1 MVMEGNA
8 GSLYGR
14 INRAS
19 TRGFL
24 AYVAAGAACAAV
36 LACFVLS
43 AADPRAAVRPNDGLL
58 RLASRSA
65 RVWPVSRSL
74 FCLPPFPWHSGSR
87 FSSRS
92 WVS

>member
-1 MVMEGNA
+1 MEGNA

-14 INRAS
+14 VNRAS
-19 TRGFL
+19 TRGLL

-43 AADPRAAVRPNDGLL
+43 AADPTSHDNSDVRL
-58 RLASRSA
+58 RLSSRSA

-74 FCLPPFPWHSGSR
+74 SLFLPL
-87 FSSRS
+87 RS
-92 WVS
+92 TRILF